1 MPPSPRRGEGKDE
14 GVNSMTRNKLTPL
27 ARNLRATKTDAERR
41 LWYKLRNR
49 RLSGVKFVRQE
60 IIAGYITDFCARSHK
75 LVIELDGSQH
85 GTDGALIADAAR
97 TQALENVGYKVIRF
111 WDRRVIEEM
120 DDVIEMVLHEL
131 SIARNE

>member
-1 MPPSPRRGEGKDE
+1 LAQ
-14 GVNSMTRNKLTPL
+14 NNLTPL

-85 GTDGALIADAAR
+85 GTDDAILADAAR
-97 TQALENVGYKVIRF
+97 TQAIENFGYKVIRF
-111 WDRRVIEEM
+111 WNRRVIEEL
-120 DDVIEMVLHEL
+120 DDVIEMILQEL